1 MAIARALAVRPRVL
15 LLDEPLS
22 ALDAQIRRSMVEEIA
37 RLHADLPE
45 LTILYV
51 THDQSEALT
60 LADRIAI
67 LKDGELSAIGRTGE
81 LYRRPPNRFA
91 AEFLGRANLLPVVVE
106 GAARE
111 GGFVGVRLGGT
122 KVIVAGANEPSGA
135 ERLLCVR
142 PQNLTLTGDAERSNR
157 IEAVLTR
164 DPLAGRIDAPRR
176 SDRRVDLA
184 RRRDAIAESARARR
198 QARGLL
204 LAFGRE
210 PDRGRRGCLTRS
222 RWRRAAA
229 RVSLGGW
236 WIAPPLIVLGLFFL
250 YPLILIARA
259 ALIDDSGALNF
270 GAAFEVLNSRA
281 FLNASLNTAEIAVAS
296 TVGCVML
303 GLTLGLIFAFAPFP
317 GAGFVAQVIDTFI
330 ALPTFLVTLAFTFLY
345 GSAGILNGAL
355 TSGLGLDHPPVDFL
369 YSAWGVILAEV
380 TVYTP
385 FVLRPLL
392 AAFSLVDR
400 SQIEVASLLG
410 ARPLRIVRQVILPAA
425 LPAIVAG
432 GSLCLLLTVNE
443 FGIVLFIGAKG
454 VITLPLLIYSKA
466 IQESDYQGACAI
478 AIVNVALSLAL
489 FSLYRSAARRLG
501 G

>member
-1 MAIARALAVRPRVL
+1 M
-15 LLDEPLS
+15 
-22 ALDAQIRRSMVEEIA
+22 
-37 RLHADLPE
+37 
-45 LTILYV
+45 
-51 THDQSEALT
+51 
-60 LADRIAI
+60 
-67 LKDGELSAIGRTGE
+67 
-81 LYRRPPNRFA
+81 
-91 AEFLGRANLLPVVVE
+91 
-106 GAARE
+106 
-111 GGFVGVRLGGT
+111 
-122 KVIVAGANEPSGA
+122 
-135 ERLLCVR
+135 
-142 PQNLTLTGDAERSNR
+142 
-157 IEAVLTR
+157 
-164 DPLAGRIDAPRR
+164 
-176 SDRRVDLA
+176 
-184 RRRDAIAESARARR
+184 
-198 QARGLL
+198 
-204 LAFGRE
+204 
-210 PDRGRRGCLTRS
+210 
-222 RWRRAAA
+222 
-229 RVSLGGW
+229 
-236 WIAPPLIVLGLFFL
+236 
-250 YPLILIARA
+250 
-259 ALIDDSGALNF
+259 
-270 GAAFEVLNSRA
+270 
-281 FLNASLNTAEIAVAS
+281 
-296 TVGCVML
+296 
-303 GLTLGLIFAFAPFP
+303 
-317 GAGFVAQVIDTFI
+317 VAQVIDTFI

-489 FSLYRSAARRLG
+489 FSLYRFAARRLG

>member
-1 MAIARALAVRPRVL
+1 VSDTVALAPPAARA
-15 LLDEPLS
+15 
-22 ALDAQIRRSMVEEIA
+22 
-37 RLHADLPE
+37 
-45 LTILYV
+45 
-51 THDQSEALT
+51 
-60 LADRIAI
+60 
-67 LKDGELSAIGRTGE
+67 
-81 LYRRPPNRFA
+81 N
-91 AEFLGRANLLPVVVE
+91 
-106 GAARE
+106 
-111 GGFVGVRLGGT
+111 
-122 KVIVAGANEPSGA
+122 
-135 ERLLCVR
+135 
-142 PQNLTLTGDAERSNR
+142 
-157 IEAVLTR
+157 
-164 DPLAGRIDAPRR
+164 
-176 SDRRVDLA
+176 
-184 RRRDAIAESARARR
+184 
-198 QARGLL
+198 
-204 LAFGRE
+204 
-210 PDRGRRGCLTRS
+210 
-222 RWRRAAA
+222 
-229 RVSLGGW
+229 LGGW

-250 YPLILIARA
+250 YPLVLIARA
-259 ALIDDSGALNF
+259 ALIDDSGALNL

-355 TSGLGLDHPPVDFL
+355 TSGLGLEHPPVDFL

-466 IQESDYQGACAI
+466 IQESDYQSACAI

-489 FSLYRSAARRLG
+489 FSLYRAAARRLG